1 LSWEKPGIGRILV
14 FLVFQI
20 VFYWTIIILIEFQV
34 FRNIKYFFA
43 SFGSKKKSTNV
54 TNKEIN
60 SSYDFMVAEKP
71 DEDVLLE
78 EKRLESTGIEQLTES
93 DALIIKNLTKNYG
106 SFCAVDNISY
116 GVRKGECFG
125 LLGVNGAGKTTTFKM
140 ITGDEPISSGDIYVN
155 GFNVKNSIQ
164 KVQRQIGYCPQF
176 DGLLDQLTGRETLTL
191 FCRLRGIKEYEI
203 PIRIDEISRLLYFD
217 VHINKLVGKYSG
229 GTKRKLST
237 AVVSIKAF
245 ISNLFILNKKLFII
259 QKKNKNYEN
268 FEKFSLRISI
278 NKIESSNHSNCIE
291 NTFDSQHFYFD
302 CRHYSE
308 TLRSHF

>member
-1 LSWEKPGIGRILV
+1 M
-14 FLVFQI
+14 
-20 VFYWTIIILIEFQV
+20 VFYWTIIILIEYQV

-60 SSYDFMVAEKP
+60 SSYDLMVAEKP

-245 ISNLFILNKKLFII
+245 ISNLFILNKNLFII
-259 QKKNKNYEN
+259 QKKKE
-268 FEKFSLRISI
+268 
-278 NKIESSNHSNCIE
+278 
-291 NTFDSQHFYFD
+291 
-302 CRHYSE
+302 
-308 TLRSHF
+308 

>member
-1 LSWEKPGIGRILV
+1 MI
-14 FLVFQI
+14 
-20 VFYWTIIILIEFQV
+20 FYWIIIILIEYQV
-34 FRNIKYFFA
+34 FRNIKYLFA
-43 SFGSKKKSTNV
+43 SFGSKMKSTKV
-54 TNKEIN
+54 TNNEIN
-60 SSYDFMVAEKP
+60 SSYNLMVAEKP

-78 EKRLESTGIEQLTES
+78 EKRLNNTGIEQLTES
-93 DALIIKNLTKNYG
+93 DALVIKNLTKNYG

-203 PIRIDEISRLLYFD
+203 PIQIDEISRLLYFD
-217 VHINKLVGKYSG
+217 MHINKLVGKYSG

-237 AVVSIKAF
+237 AVVSIMAF
-245 ISNLFILNKKLFII
+245 ISNLFMSKKKLFII
-259 QKKNKNYEN
+259 EKKE
-268 FEKFSLRISI
+268 
-278 NKIESSNHSNCIE
+278 
-291 NTFDSQHFYFD
+291 
-302 CRHYSE
+302 
-308 TLRSHF
+308 

>member
-1 LSWEKPGIGRILV
+1 
-14 FLVFQI
+14 
-20 VFYWTIIILIEFQV
+20 
-34 FRNIKYFFA
+34 
-43 SFGSKKKSTNV
+43 
-54 TNKEIN
+54 
-60 SSYDFMVAEKP
+60 MVAEKP